1 MPALAAPQ
9 SGSRARADMKQKRAE
24 ARNVR
29 TPLLQ
34 RMPCV
39 APGGV
44 G

>member
-1 MPALAAPQ
+1 MRAFAAPQ
-9 SGSRARADMKQKRAE
+9 SRVRTRADMKQERAE

-29 TPLLQ
+29 DLLLQ

>member
-1 MPALAAPQ
+1 MRALAAPR
-9 SGSRARADMKQKRAE
+9 SRVRTRAEMKQDRAE

-34 RMPCV
+34 LMPCV

-44 G
+44 R